1 MRPTVTLVISIQT
14 NRSLWLMADRR
25 LTVANKVLRDDA
37 TKICCLD
44 TLDGKAIIGYA
55 GLGATARGM
64 EPSEWV
70 SNSLRGLRV
79 TIEQALEVLA
89 NAAGKALP
97 AHLVGVSEQFQHV
110 MLVPAFTK
118 SAHLYSIEYQQKG
131 KEISTGFRRLVKT
144 SRGTS
149 FPPRASAVGSGS
161 ELLSRN
167 PNWHH
172 KVCGLVRAFNNKKI
186 SGNVVA
192 EELNAMCQSVH
203 LELTGQGD
211 NSVGNRSIIVWRDLQ
226 TGGGNHISYTGN
238 IQDQHSAPIPTIVNG
253 MDISTLANQM
263 LPHFLKI
270 ALQMEA
276 HRKEGHGEMDQQHP
290 AMEAFTQK
298 ADEIAKGL
306 PFEPDERLR

>member
-1 MRPTVTLVISIQT
+1 MTLVISIQT

-64 EPSEWV
+64 EPSEWI
-70 SNSLRGLRV
+70 SNSLRGLRI

-89 NAAGKALP
+89 NAARKALP
-97 AHLVGVSEQFQHV
+97 AHLIGVSEQFQHV

-118 SAHLYSIEYQQKG
+118 STHLYSIEYQQKG
-131 KEISTGFRRLVKT
+131 KEISIGLRRLVKT
-144 SRGTS
+144 NRGTS
-149 FPPRASAVGSGS
+149 FTPRASAVGSGS

-167 PNWHH
+167 LHWHH
-172 KVCGLVRAFNNKKI
+172 KVCGLVRAFNNEKI

-192 EELNAMCQSVH
+192 EELNAICQSVH
-203 LELTGQGD
+203 LALTERGD
-211 NSVGNRSIIVWRDLQ
+211 NSVGNCSIVAWRDLRS
-226 TGGGNHISYTGN
+226 GGGNHVSFTGTKM
-238 IQDQHSAPIPTIVNG
+238 DQYSASIPTIANG
-253 MDISTLANQM
+253 MDVSTLAKEM
-263 LPHFLKI
+263 LPHLWDIFP
-270 ALQMEA
+270 QMEA

-290 AMEAFTQK
+290 AMKAFIQK
-298 ADEIAKGL
+298 TDEIAKEL

>member
-1 MRPTVTLVISIQT
+1 
-14 NRSLWLMADRR
+14 MADRR

-70 SNSLRGLRV
+70 SNSLRGLHV
-79 TIEQALEVLA
+79 TIEQALEVLV

-97 AHLVGVSEQFQHV
+97 AHLTRIPEHFQHV

-118 SAHLYSIEYQQKG
+118 SAQLYSIAYQQTG
-131 KEISTGFRRLVKT
+131 KEISIGLNRLIKT
-144 SRGTS
+144 SSGTS
-149 FPPRASAVGSGS
+149 FTPRASAVGSGS
-161 ELLSRN
+161 RLLSKN

-192 EELNAMCQSVH
+192 EELNAICQSVH
-203 LELTGQGD
+203 LELTGRGD
-211 NSVGNRSIIVWRDLQ
+211 NSVGNRSIVVWRDLHA
-226 TGGGNHISYTGN
+226 GGGEHVSYTGTV
-238 IQDQHSAPIPTIVNG
+238 QDQYSSTIPTIVNG

-276 HRKEGHGEMDQQHP
+276 HRKEGHGELDQQHP

>member
-1 MRPTVTLVISIQT
+1 
-14 NRSLWLMADRR
+14 MADRR
-25 LTVANKVLRDDA
+25 LTVANRVLRDDA

-44 TLDGKAIIGYA
+44 TLNGKAIIGYA

-79 TIEQALEVLA
+79 TIEQALEVLV

-97 AHLVGVSEQFQHV
+97 AHLTGIPQHFQHV

-118 SAHLYSIEYQQKG
+118 SAHLYSIEYQQTG
-131 KEISTGFRRLVKT
+131 KEISVGLNRLIKT
-144 SRGTS
+144 SSGTS
-149 FPPRASAVGSGS
+149 FTPRANAVGSGS
-161 ELLSRN
+161 RLLSKN

-192 EELNAMCQSVH
+192 EELNAICQSVH

-211 NSVGNRSIIVWRDLQ
+211 NSVGDRSIVVWRDLQ
-226 TGGGNHISYTGN
+226 SGGGNHLSYTGTL
-238 IQDQHSAPIPTIVNG
+238 QDQHSAPIPTIANG
-253 MDISTLANQM
+253 IDISTLAIQM

-270 ALQMEA
+270 APQMEA
-276 HRKEGHGEMDQQHP
+276 HRNEGHSEMDQQHA
-290 AMEAFTQK
+290 AMKAFIQK